1 MRHVNSRFRSI
12 IAAVVLPMYL
22 ASCTSWQVQE
32 LAPAQVLQQEQPTK
46 VRVTRT
52 SSQFVLENPAISGD
66 TLSGFVK
73 QPSALRSVLR
83 EVFTACTPFEPS
95 ISCNLLDDG
104 LRLSIPASSV
114 DEVAVRGTNALLT
127 AALVVGLAAVG
138 FGVLIIAACS
148 SESEGGCR

>member
-1 MRHVNSRFRSI
+1 MRHVSSRFRSI

-32 LAPAQVLQQEQPTK
+32 LAPAQVLQQEQPAK
-46 VRVTRT
+46 IRVTRT

-73 QPSALRSVLR
+73 HRRGVLR
-83 EVFTACTPFEPS
+83 TCSAFEHS

-104 LRLSIPASSV
+104 LRLSIPVSSV
-114 DEVAVRGTNALLT
+114 DEVAVRKSDTGKTVGVAVLSVV
-127 AALVVGLAAVG
+127 LVAGAVLVIG
-138 FGVLIIAACS
+138 YVAICGGSSQVCS
-148 SESEGGCR
+148 R

>member
-32 LAPAQVLQQEQPTK
+32 LAPAQVLQQEQPAK
-46 VRVTRT
+46 IRVTRT

-73 QPSALRSVLR
+73 HPSDLRGVLR
-83 EVFTACTPFEPS
+83 EAFAACTPFEPS

-104 LRLSIPASSV
+104 LRLSIPVSSV

-127 AALVVGLAAVG
+127 AAFVVGAVLAVAAVA
-138 FGVLIIAACS
+138 IAVIVS
-148 SESEGGCR
+148 NIGPS